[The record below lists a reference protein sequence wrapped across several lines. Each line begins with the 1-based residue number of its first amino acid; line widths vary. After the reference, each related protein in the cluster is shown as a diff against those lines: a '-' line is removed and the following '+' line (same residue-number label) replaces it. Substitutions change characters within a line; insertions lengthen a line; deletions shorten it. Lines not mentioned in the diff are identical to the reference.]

1 MHESQEIEMQTRFSP
16 PDLSNA
22 VETFVGPYKL
32 ALAYRAFSV
41 DEGLTI
47 HVFGPVDGEEQE
59 ILRFDC
65 FKNHPHYHLGF
76 SYLDVPRETIDDPN
90 PFNWALGELAQ
101 RFPDYLARAR
111 AGSELPDKW
120 QEMTASAA
128 EDFRS
133 KSTDLIPA

>member
-1 MHESQEIEMQTRFSP
+1 MQTRFSP

-22 VETFVGPYKL
+22 VENTVGPYKL
-32 ALAYRAFSV
+32 AMAYRQFSV

-47 HVFGPVDGEEQE
+47 HVFGPVDGEEHE

-65 FKNHPHYHLGF
+65 FKNHPHYHVGF
-76 SYLDVPRETIDDPN
+76 SYLDAPRESIDDPN
-90 PFNWALGELAQ
+90 PFNWTLGELAE
-101 RFPDYLARAR
+101 RFPDYLQRAR
-111 AGSELPDKW
+111 APSELPQQW
-120 QEMTASAA
+120 QEMTANAV

>member
-1 MHESQEIEMQTRFSP
+1 MQTRFSP

-22 VETFVGPYKL
+22 VENAVGPYKL
-32 ALAYRAFSV
+32 AMAYRQFSV

-47 HVFGPVDGEEQE
+47 HVFGPVEGEEQE

-76 SYLDVPRETIDDPN
+76 SYLDEPREAIDDPK
-90 PFNWALGELAQ
+90 PFNWVLGELAR
-101 RFPDYLARAR
+101 RFPDYLARAK
-111 AGSELPDKW
+111 AGSELPEKW
-120 QEMTASAA
+120 EELAVTAL

-133 KSTDLIPA
+133 RSTDLIPG

>member
-1 MHESQEIEMQTRFSP
+1 MHASEEIEMQTRFSP

-22 VETFVGPYKL
+22 VENFVGPYKL
-32 ALAYRAFSV
+32 AMVYRRFTA

-47 HVFGPVDGEEQE
+47 HVFGPVEGSEHE

-76 SYLDVPRETIDDPN
+76 SYLDEPRQTIDDPN
-90 PFNWALGELAQ
+90 PFAWTLGELAE
-101 RFPDYLARAR
+101 RFPDYLTRAR
-111 AGSELPDKW
+111 AGCELPEKW
-120 QEMTASAA
+120 QEMTASTI

-133 KSTDLIPA
+133 RSASLISD

>member
-1 MHESQEIEMQTRFSP
+1 MHEIQEIEMQTRFSP

-22 VETFVGPYKL
+22 VQTFVGPYKL

-47 HVFGPVDGEEQE
+47 HVFGPVEGAEHE

-65 FKNHPHYHLGF
+65 FKHHPHYHLGF
-76 SYLDVPRETIDDPN
+76 SYLDVPREPIDDPN
-90 PFNWALGELAQ
+90 PFNWALGELSD

-111 AGSELPDKW
+111 AGSALPDEW
-120 QEMTASAA
+120 QELTASAA
-128 EDFRS
+128 EDFKS
-133 KSTDLIPA
+133 KSTDLIPG

>member
-1 MHESQEIEMQTRFSP
+1 MQTRFSP

-22 VETFVGPYKL
+22 VENLVGPYKL
-32 ALAYRAFSV
+32 ALAYRQFSV

-47 HVFGPVDGEEQE
+47 HVFGPVEGEEHE

-76 SYLDVPRETIDDPN
+76 SYLDAPRETIYDPD

-111 AGSELPDKW
+111 AGSELPDEW
-120 QEMTASAA
+120 HEMTTSAA

-133 KSTDLIPA
+133 KSADLIPG